1 MKKCLYILTLTIVL
15 SVAFFSCSTTRRI
28 PEGDFLYM
36 GVKDIVY
43 NSDSIRFPKDL
54 KEVVSEAVYVPTT
67 EKTLYVLPIGLWV
80 YNNWNDTTSGLKRK
94 IYDKLVKEP
103 VLVADVRP
111 ELRLKMI
118 DKILYNNGYFSG
130 NSSYELVHP
139 KNPKKASIV
148 YTINT
153 GRPSNIDSLIL
164 LPDTCDINH
173 FVDSLAK
180 KDAYLA
186 AIPGVRFCL
195 DSLSAAR
202 TRISTTMRNRGYY
215 YFNPEYIEYLADTL
229 ITPGSVTLKLA
240 LASNIPEFT
249 RQKYI
254 TGDITVYTY
263 RYRGGGTPDT
273 FKLKRVNLVQ
283 MMPSRLR
290 HSIFDT
296 NVAFRKGRVF
306 SVRSMNNTQSYLSR
320 LGIFNAIN
328 IEAIRDTTAKVPT
341 LNVNIGATFDAPLEA
356 SLEVNATSKSNSYL
370 GPGLNF
376 GVTNHNIFGGGEQL
390 SLQFTGSY
398 EWQTGKSSNRS
409 IFNSYELG
417 VQASLAFPRML
428 APNFIPRRRRQLNWT
443 RITLN
448 ADLLNRPHFF
458 KMAQFNTALSY
469 DWASSRYISN
479 SFTPFKLTYTKL
491 MRTTEVFDSMMVA
504 NPAIALSFQNQ
515 FIPSMS
521 YAFTFDRTIDSD
533 NRINVQASA
542 TQAGNLFWSIYEL
555 CGAKGEKRLF
565 GTPFSQFIKGQAQ
578 VVYSYRTNGNCWLVN
593 RIAVGAAH
601 AYGNSWQVPY
611 SEQFYCGGANSV
623 RAFTVRSIGPGS
635 YHDPT
640 TVNDYFDQTGT
651 FKFEANIEY
660 RFPLY
665 GPLNGAV
672 FLDSGNVWLL
682 EDDKMRPGGLLRAK
696 TFFKDLATGT
706 GAGLRFDIGML
717 VLRADLGIGIH
728 APYYTGKS
736 GYYNMTSFG
745 KSLAFHLA
753 IGYPF

>member
-1 MKKCLYILTLTIVL
+1 MKKSLYILTLTIVL